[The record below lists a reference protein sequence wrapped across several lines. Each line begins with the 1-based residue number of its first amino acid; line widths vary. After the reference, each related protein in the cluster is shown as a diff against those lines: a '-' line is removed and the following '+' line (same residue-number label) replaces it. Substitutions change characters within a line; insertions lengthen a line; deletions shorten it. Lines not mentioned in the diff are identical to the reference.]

1 MHIVVWFFAALILA
15 AFWYSE
21 NSLMFRWSFHPRTRN
36 PLARLLAAVVGAVVL
51 VAVLAFGL
59 FAAAALLVGG
69 AVVLLVNAL
78 RAPRAAAGASSPP
91 PQPGIIEG
99 EFTVVSDTRAD
110 RQPVR

>member
-1 MHIVVWFFAALILA
+1 
-15 AFWYSE
+15 
-21 NSLMFRWSFHPRTRN
+21 MFRWSFRPRTRH
-36 PLARLLAAVVGAVVL
+36 PLARLLAAVVGAIVL

-78 RAPRAAAGASSPP
+78 RAPRSAGTPP
-91 PQPGIIEG
+91 PPPPPGIIEG
-99 EFTVVSDTRAD
+99 EFTVVSDTRAG